1 MLEHLIKEKDSLA
14 GGGKGSCTEWTG
26 ESLADREENT
36 DKTNQVGWLMVITE
50 RKLNKTD
57 INDLPS

>member
-1 MLEHLIKEKDSLA
+1 MLEHLIKEKDRK
-14 GGGKGSCTEWTG
+14 KGSCTEWTG
-26 ESLADREENT
+26 ESLADRKENT
-36 DKTNQVGWLMVITE
+36 DETNQVGWLMVITE